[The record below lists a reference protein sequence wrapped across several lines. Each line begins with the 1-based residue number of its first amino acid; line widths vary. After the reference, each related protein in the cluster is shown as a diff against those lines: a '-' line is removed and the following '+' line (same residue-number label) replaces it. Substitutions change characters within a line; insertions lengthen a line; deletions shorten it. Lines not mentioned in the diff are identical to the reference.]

1 MHVGMH
7 ARTHTGANTHTHNTH
22 NTHTTQTPTHTRVGT
37 LQLVFCKNTT
47 FMNSGLLYPSFS
59 ELVLA
64 DPS

>member
-7 ARTHTGANTHTHNTH
+7 ARTHTGANTHT
-22 NTHTTQTPTHTRVGT
+22 THTTQTPTHTRVGT

-47 FMNSGLLYPSFS
+47 FINSGLLYPSFS